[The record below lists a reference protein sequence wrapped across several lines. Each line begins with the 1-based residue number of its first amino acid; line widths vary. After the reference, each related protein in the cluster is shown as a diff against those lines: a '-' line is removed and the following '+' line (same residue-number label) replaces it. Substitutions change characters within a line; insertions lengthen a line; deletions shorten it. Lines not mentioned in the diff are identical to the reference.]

1 MGTIGTVRHLRG
13 NLATIGLTVL
23 VLAVLGVAA
32 GYVWSALA
40 PAARYVLIDGT
51 PHLADP
57 ETQSLIEADGW
68 FAVVTGAFGL
78 VCGIAGYVLSR
89 GRPVEVLV
97 GLAAGGLL
105 AGYVAMLIGGTAKGG
120 VQAAGPGGYT
130 TTTSLDLTAHGV
142 LFAWPLVATAVFWVI
157 EFAVT
162 YNERSR

>member
-1 MGTIGTVRHLRG
+1 VRHLRG
-13 NLATIGLTVL
+13 NLATTIVTIL

-40 PAARYVLIDGT
+40 PVTKYVLIDGT
-51 PHLADP
+51 RQLADP

-68 FAVVTGAFGL
+68 FAVVTGGFGL
-78 VCGIAGYVLSR
+78 VSAIAGYALSR
-89 GRPVEVLV
+89 GRPVEVLL

-105 AGYVAMLIGGTAKGG
+105 AGYVAMLVGGMAKGG
-120 VQAAGPGGYT
+120 VEAAGPAGYT

-142 LFAWPLVATAVFWVI
+142 LFAWPLVATTTFWVI

-162 YNERSR
+162 YNQRGR

>member
-1 MGTIGTVRHLRG
+1 MRHLRG
-13 NLATIGLTVL
+13 NLATTVVTVL
-23 VLAVLGVAA
+23 VLAVLGAVA

-40 PAARYVLIDGT
+40 PATRYVLVDGT

-68 FAVVTGAFGL
+68 FAAVTGAFGL
-78 VCGIAGYVLSR
+78 VCAVAGYVLSR
-89 GRPVEVLV
+89 DRPVGVLV

-105 AGYVAMLIGGTAKGG
+105 AGYVAMLVGGTAKGV

-142 LFAWPLVATAVFWVI
+142 LFAWPLVATAAFWVV

-162 YNERSR
+162 YNQRAR